1 MALVYFQMAGLAR
14 VLYDPLLFTSL
25 TRDRVSSGASKAHP
39 QTDAKKKLV
48 WKYGGGRGLAMTEAK
63 LIVLQLRKE
72 RP

>member
-1 MALVYFQMAGLAR
+1 MVGEGGELPWV
-14 VLYDPLLFTSL
+14 
-25 TRDRVSSGASKAHP
+25 

-48 WKYGGGRGLAMTEAK
+48 WRYGGGRGLAMTEAK